1 MDKELIIKNAETLES
16 AARESLHEANAQA
29 FKFSDLLIKIA
40 FAIGGLA
47 ATRIVSDGGT
57 HDLLYSKWGL
67 VFLGVSVVFGGVQM
81 MIDRIY
87 FRKQGFL
94 LTKATDTWKWFS
106 VNNEDPEATSDAK
119 RVLDDLSRL
128 SKTSVEATIYL
139 QITFVVLGV
148 IFALIDVFLV

>member
-1 MDKELIIKNAETLES
+1 MDKELIIRNAETLES

-47 ATRIVSDGGT
+47 ATRIVSDGGV

-67 VFLGVSVVFGGVQM
+67 IFFGMSVVFGGVQM
-81 MIDRIY
+81 MIDRTY
-87 FRKQGFL
+87 FRKHGFL
-94 LTKATDTWKWFS
+94 LTKATDVWKWFS
-106 VNNEDPEATSDAK
+106 VNHEDPEAISDAK
-119 RVLDDLSRL
+119 EILNELSDL
-128 SKTSVEATIYL
+128 SKTSVEATTYL
-139 QITFVVLGV
+139 QITFVILGV